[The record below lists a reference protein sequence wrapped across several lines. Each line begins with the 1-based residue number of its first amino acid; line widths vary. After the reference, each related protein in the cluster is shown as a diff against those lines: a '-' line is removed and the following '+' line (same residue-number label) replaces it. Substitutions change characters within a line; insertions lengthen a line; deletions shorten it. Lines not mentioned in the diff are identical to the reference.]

1 VENAQKN
8 PMIPLC
14 QAGAIPFRNTNS
26 KREFLLVTSHRGNWI
41 FPKGVIEPGATPEG
55 TALKES
61 QEEAGVLGAILP
73 GPLGSYGDRKWNRD
87 YEVHV
92 FLLEYSGD
100 SDCWEE
106 GSLRERRWCSYEDAL
121 KLIKKPEV
129 RALLEDAQGR
139 LERMESEKAS

>member
-1 VENAQKN
+1 
-8 PMIPLC
+8 MIPLC
-14 QAGAIPFRNTNS
+14 QAGAIPFRNTYS

-41 FPKGVIEPGATPEG
+41 FPKGVIEPGDTPEG

-87 YEVHV
+87 YEVQV

-100 SDCWEE
+100 ADAWEE
-106 GSLRERRWCSYEDAL
+106 GSLRQRKWCSYKDAL
-121 KLIKKPEV
+121 TLIKKPEV
-129 RALLEDAQGR
+129 RALLEGAQGR
-139 LERMESEKAS
+139 LQRLESERAS